1 MKFMSQ
7 DCWNSGGV
15 WGRAERLSRGIVRV
29 LVRCGMDGRVR
40 PRRAQRR
47 GNSEIDQTWKERDV
61 SQAQPV

>member
-1 MKFMSQ
+1 MELGWSLGKS
-7 DCWNSGGV
+7 
-15 WGRAERLSRGIVRV
+15 RKALRGIVRV

>member
-1 MKFMSQ
+1 MGKS
-7 DCWNSGGV
+7 
-15 WGRAERLSRGIVRV
+15 RKALRGIVRV